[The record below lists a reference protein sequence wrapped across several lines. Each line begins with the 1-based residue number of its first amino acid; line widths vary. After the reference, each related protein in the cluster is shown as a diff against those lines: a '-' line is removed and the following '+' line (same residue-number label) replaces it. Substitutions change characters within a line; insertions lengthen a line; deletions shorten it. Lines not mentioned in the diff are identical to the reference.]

1 MLLLNTKD
9 DILKDSG
16 NQIILVTSDF
26 HFMDKKHIL
35 FYVLQKKENDAILLV
50 KVKKD
55 NDILL
60 PLAF

>member
-26 HFMDKKHIL
+26 HFMDKKHRHFSKYLIL
-35 FYVLQKKENDAILLV
+35 CSTEERK
-50 KVKKD
+50 
-55 NDILL
+55 
-60 PLAF
+60 